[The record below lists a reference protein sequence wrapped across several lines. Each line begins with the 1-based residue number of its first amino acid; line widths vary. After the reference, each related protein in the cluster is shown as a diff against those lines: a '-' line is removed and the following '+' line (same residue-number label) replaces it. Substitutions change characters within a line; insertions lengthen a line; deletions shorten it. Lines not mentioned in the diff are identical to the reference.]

1 MGVKFLLFQNF
12 IIEYYTSAKK
22 YTKTILDLG
31 KKEALFKNQKFFN
44 LNLKLSLKTQSS
56 FCLYWPST
64 TVSKNMQT
72 NATGRTYATIQKPSD
87 M

>member
-31 KKEALFKNQKFFN
+31 KKEALFKNQKFLSN
-44 LNLKLSLKTQSS
+44 INYLNMK
-56 FCLYWPST
+56 
-64 TVSKNMQT
+64 
-72 NATGRTYATIQKPSD
+72 
-87 M
+87 